1 MVENGKLYNRI
12 YKERN
17 GKMASSNLKDNL
29 EKLQIVAKER
39 TVKTQNIEYD
49 LETLVKKIK
58 KGIIKLNP
66 DYQRNHRWNDSE
78 SSRLMESLILNIPIP
93 TVYLSQDVDVDEEVD
108 DDVARY
114 SVIDGQQRL
123 TAIYGFMT
131 NAYKLDGLEVL
142 ELLNGSY
149 YKDLPPFLIRR
160 LEERTIKC
168 LRIDSTVDPQVKF
181 DIFERLNSG
190 AVQLESQELRNA
202 IYRGKFN
209 DIIKE
214 LAKNEDFRKLLGID
228 LKNPEENNKVKKM
241 QDVEYVLRFYSY
253 IDGEGEKM
261 KKSFKDFLSEQMDKY
276 NKFDSND
283 LERIKKHFEKVMSFI
298 IIQLGTD
305 AFAKYKVENEKLK
318 LQSHF
323 NAAVY
328 DAISI
333 AISDKIMEDET
344 FTITTQMK
352 QRLKQLFFNDDF
364 IDSIN
369 GSTNDKSKILKRIK
383 IVKGVLK

>member
-1 MVENGKLYNRI
+1 MEK
-12 YKERN
+12 
-17 GKMASSNLKDNL
+17 NLKDNL
-29 EKLQIVAKER
+29 EELQLLAKER

-66 DYQRNHRWNDSE
+66 DYQRNHRWKEEE

-93 TVYLSQDVDVDEEVD
+93 TVYLSQDVDVDDEVD
-108 DDVARY
+108 EDVARY

-131 NAYKLDGLEVL
+131 NNYPLKGLNVL

-149 YKDLPPFLIRR
+149 YKDLPPFLVRR

-202 IYRGKFN
+202 VYRGKFN
-209 DIIKE
+209 DMIKE
-214 LAKNEDFRKLLGID
+214 LAKNRAFMTLLHID
-228 LKNPEENNKVKKM
+228 EKNPDEDNKVEKM
-241 QDVEYVLRFYSY
+241 QDIEYVLRFFSY
-253 IDGEGEKM
+253 MNGQGESM
-261 KKSFKDFLSEQMDKY
+261 KKSFKQFLSDQMVRFNEKD
-276 NKFDSND
+276 DDD
-283 LERIKKHFEKVMSFI
+283 LKDMRKHFEYVFDLILKS
-298 IIQLGTD
+298 LGED
-305 AFAKYKVENEKLK
+305 AFAKYKIENGDLK

-323 NAAVY
+323 NAAIF

-333 AISDKIMEDET
+333 AVSDKVQNNNDFI
-344 FTITTQMK
+344 ITENMK
-352 QRLKQLFFNDDF
+352 IEIKKLFFDENF
-364 IDSIN
+364 INNIN
-369 GSTNDKSKILKRIK
+369 GSTNDKSKILNRIK
-383 IVKGVLK
+383 IMKGVLV

>member
-1 MVENGKLYNRI
+1 MKRKVLAGLLTVVMAAGFVAVPGMQTEVKADDKKLV
-12 YKERN
+12 
-17 GKMASSNLKDNL
+17 GVAMPTKD
-29 EKLQIVAKER
+29 LQ
-39 TVKTQNIEYD
+39 
-49 LETLVKKIK
+49 
-58 KGIIKLNP
+58 
-66 DYQRNHRWNDSE
+66 RWN
-78 SSRLMESLILNIPIP
+78 
-93 TVYLSQDVDVDEEVD
+93 Q
-108 DDVARY
+108 
-114 SVIDGQQRL
+114 
-123 TAIYGFMT
+123 
-131 NAYKLDGLEVL
+131 
-142 ELLNGSY
+142 
-149 YKDLPPFLIRR
+149 
-160 LEERTIKC
+160 
-168 LRIDSTVDPQVKF
+168 
-181 DIFERLNSG
+181 
-190 AVQLESQELRNA
+190 
-202 IYRGKFN
+202 
-209 DIIKE
+209 
-214 LAKNEDFRKLLGID
+214 
-228 LKNPEENNKVKKM
+228 
-241 QDVEYVLRFYSY
+241 
-253 IDGEGEKM
+253 DGENM

-283 LERIKKHFEKVMSFI
+283 LERLKKHFEKVMSFI